1 MKKFDSKKYTELVQR
16 RVESCN
22 RYHNALMALGVKAYR
37 GNDGWV
43 DRENNAA
50 TFFRCDRSEGYN
62 YVADTM
68 ETGDLIFIGSHDI
81 GGWLCYVENVTRDV
95 LTWKCQFIIL
105 SQVDKSLWEQ

>member
-1 MKKFDSKKYTELVQR
+1 MVKFDFKKYTELVQR

-43 DRENNAA
+43 DRENNVA
-50 TFFRCDRSEGYN
+50 TFFRCDRSEGYR
-62 YVADTM
+62 YVGETVK
-68 ETGDLIFIGSHDI
+68 TGDLIFIGSHDR
-81 GGWLCYVENVTRDV
+81 GGWLCYVEIATRKV
-95 LTWKCQFIIL
+95 HTWKCKFIIL